1 MPVYNLNLREN
12 KQSSEMPNEYKQNQS
27 IINYKHYLKSH
38 NFNIKLF
45 RAEGK
50 NSFYARKRALVA
62 HKLICIEPYCEIC
75 NISEKIKTFIYTAS
89 NLARYNQ
96 TIESS
101 PKLTLS
107 RKRVRFAERKDYE
120 ILEKTTNIELNLMN
134 LFRACEQNISFK
146 ELTLLKIT

>member
-1 MPVYNLNLREN
+1 
-12 KQSSEMPNEYKQNQS
+12 
-27 IINYKHYLKSH
+27 
-38 NFNIKLF
+38 
-45 RAEGK
+45 
-50 NSFYARKRALVA
+50 
-62 HKLICIEPYCEIC
+62 
-75 NISEKIKTFIYTAS
+75 
-89 NLARYNQ
+89 LARYNQ